1 MKKYTII
8 AITFL
13 GVLVLGLG
21 FFATPVM
28 KHARGLAWDYLTVAS
43 ARMFGIKRI
52 SVSDADIDTIHKLT
66 KDNIRLSAELTDY
79 RRLKDQLG
87 TPAFD
92 SLKKIPAAI
101 VSRPL
106 DTLSSEYIIN
116 KGISDGVTEGAPV
129 VIMGSVLIGF
139 TKELS
144 AHSSVVETL
153 YARSTSVTVETV
165 STDEETSTARGLLQ
179 SKFQTSLEMNTIP
192 RDANIREGQ
201 QVVTSNKETTIPYG
215 MVVGTIASLIKPENE
230 AYQIAEVE
238 VPYNIDSLDAAVVL
252 VAP

>member
-13 GVLVLGLG
+13 GVLVLSLG

-28 KHARGLAWDYLTVAS
+28 KHARGLAWDTLTIAT
-43 ARMFGIKRI
+43 ARVFGIKRI
-52 SVSDADIDTIHKLT
+52 SISDADIDTIYKLT
-66 KDNIRLSAELTDY
+66 KDNVRLSAELTDY

-92 SLKKIPAAI
+92 SLRKIPAAI

-106 DTLSSEYIIN
+106 DTLSSKYIIN
-116 KGISDGVTEGAPV
+116 KGISDGVMEGAPV

-144 AHSSVVETL
+144 AHTSVVETL
-153 YARSTSVTVETV
+153 FSRNTSVTVETV
-165 STDEETSTARGLLQ
+165 SRDEETSTARGLLQ

-192 RDANIREGQ
+192 RDANITVGQ
-201 QVVTSNKETTIPYG
+201 QVVTSNKEVMIPYG
-215 MVVGTIASLIKPENE
+215 MIIGSIASLEKPENA
-230 AYQIAEVE
+230 AYQSAVVE

>member
-1 MKKYTII
+1 MKKRLIMLGTL
-8 AITFL
+8 L

-28 KHARGLAWDYLTVAS
+28 THARGLAWDSFTLMTAKV
-43 ARMFGIKRI
+43 FGIKNI
-52 SVSDADIDTIHKLT
+52 SISDADIDTISKLT
-66 KDNIRLSAELTDY
+66 KDNVRLSAELTDY

-101 VSRPL
+101 ISRPL
-106 DTLSSEYIIN
+106 DSLSSEYILN
-116 KGISDGVTEGAPV
+116 KGISDGVTENAPV
-129 VIMGSVLIGF
+129 VIQGSVLIGF

-144 AHSSVVETL
+144 AHTSVVETL
-153 YARSTSVTVETV
+153 FSRTTSVTVETV
-165 STDEETSTARGLLQ
+165 SRDDNVSSARGLLK

-192 RDANIREGQ
+192 RDANIEVGQ
-201 QVVTSNKETTIPYG
+201 QVVTSNKEILIPYG
-215 MVVGTIASLIKPENE
+215 MVIGTIASLEKPENA
-230 AYQIAEVE
+230 AYQSAVVD
-238 VPYNIDSLDAAVVL
+238 VPYTIDSLDAAVVL

>member
-1 MKKYTII
+1 MKKHSII
-8 AITFL
+8 AITL
-13 GVLVLGLG
+13 LVVLVLGLG
-21 FFATPVM
+21 FFATPIM
-28 KHARGLAWDYLTVAS
+28 KNTRGLAWDALTTIT
-43 ARMFGIKRI
+43 ARVFGIRRI
-52 SVSDADIDTIHKLT
+52 SLSDADIDIIYKLN
-66 KDNIRLSAELTDY
+66 KDNVRLTSELASY
-79 RRLKDQLG
+79 RKLKDQLG

-92 SLKKIPAAI
+92 SLKKIPVAI

-116 KGISDGVTEGAPV
+116 QGISDGVTEGAPV

-144 AHSSVVETL
+144 AHTSVVETL
-153 YARSTSVTVETV
+153 FSRNTSVTVETV
-165 STDEETSTARGLLQ
+165 SPDEELASTRGLLQ

-192 RDANIREGQ
+192 RDARITEGQ
-201 QVVTSNKETTIPYG
+201 QVVTSNKDATIPFG
-215 MVVGTIASLIKPENE
+215 MVVGTIALIEKPENE
-230 AYQIAEVE
+230 AYQVAVVE